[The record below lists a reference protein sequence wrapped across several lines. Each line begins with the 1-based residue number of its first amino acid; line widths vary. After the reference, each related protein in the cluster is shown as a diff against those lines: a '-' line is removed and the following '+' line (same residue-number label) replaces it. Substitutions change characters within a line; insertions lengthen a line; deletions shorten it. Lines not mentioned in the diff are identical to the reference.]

1 MQKTYNK
8 TQLQV
13 KEACVNKKT
22 LKTFKYLNDVRRC
35 SSIVKKMSLTS
46 DCVYKWAL
54 HRKSTSNTSL
64 FVHGE

>member
-35 SSIVKKMSLTS
+35 SSI
-46 DCVYKWAL
+46 
-54 HRKSTSNTSL
+54 R
-64 FVHGE
+64 

>member
-1 MQKTYNK
+1 MRSQVKINKLSLRMQKTYNK

-46 DCVYKWAL
+46 DCVYK
-54 HRKSTSNTSL
+54 
-64 FVHGE
+64 

>member
-1 MQKTYNK
+1 MRSQVKINKLSLRMQKTYNK

-35 SSIVKKMSLTS
+35 SSI
-46 DCVYKWAL
+46 
-54 HRKSTSNTSL
+54 R
-64 FVHGE
+64 